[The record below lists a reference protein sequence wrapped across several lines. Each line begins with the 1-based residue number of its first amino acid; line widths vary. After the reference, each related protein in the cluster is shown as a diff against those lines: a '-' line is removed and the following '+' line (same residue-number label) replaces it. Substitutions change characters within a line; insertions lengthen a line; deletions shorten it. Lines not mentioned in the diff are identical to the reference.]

1 MARRLTAPLVALA
14 LAACSSGPVR
24 VKQAAPLALQA
35 AEARLVERG
44 IVMDA
49 AGRRPDA
56 LRTERYCYVPPD
68 AQGNDWAR
76 SFIAPFRGAPTP
88 TVEGDEAEQK
98 AARSKCAYQFRVELR
113 SETDATG
120 QAHLQ
125 AVSEWWRLT
134 QRHCETIGNPL
145 VGRMRCEYG
154 YDGAVAPQA
163 VEPYIHGML
172 SGL

>member
-1 MARRLTAPLVALA
+1 MSHRFTVAGAALA
-14 LAACSSGPVR
+14 FAACSSAPVR
-24 VKQAAPLALQA
+24 VKQPAPLALQA
-35 AEARLVERG
+35 AEGRLVERG

-49 AGRRPDA
+49 TGRRPDA

-98 AARSKCAYQFRVELR
+98 TARSKCTYLFRVELR
-113 SETDATG
+113 AETDAAG
-120 QAHLQ
+120 QSHLQ

-163 VEPYIHGML
+163 VEPYVHGML
-172 SGL
+172 TGL